1 VHVASIRDFTLPDLG
16 EGLEEGEIV
25 EWHVEVGE
33 VVELN
38 QPIADIETAKAV
50 VAVPSPFA
58 GRVVERF
65 GEVGDTLE
73 VGAVLVRIDVDA
85 AGDATDAAPPTPV
98 GASSPAQGGFET
110 GAEAAETAVPDADA
124 EPAEAIAGERRPSTG
139 LDADEEPQPLVGY
152 GQGKGG
158 VRRRRRGG
166 DGRGGAAPAAAP
178 AAPLAKP
185 PVRKLAKDL
194 GVDLRDIGTGTGPR
208 GSITRDDVASI
219 ADRAAVPSDAPP
231 AAPPAPAA
239 AAGSGADA
247 PLPAGTAASTT
258 RRPTPQP
265 PAPPAAS
272 TRPEAAEPAGVP
284 TPAPPLT
291 APTPGEK
298 PVPGFRGRTPGEVE
312 PIRGIRKR
320 IVAKMEVSRREI
332 PSATCS
338 RDADLTELW
347 ELRKELTA
355 EARAQG
361 YEVKI
366 TPFAVVLRAAVL
378 ALRRYPTLNA
388 RIEGREGD
396 EPGEIHLLE
405 HIHLGVAADTERG
418 LVVPNIKDA
427 HTKSL
432 LQLALELAE
441 LAGRA
446 RDGSLSPAELTGGTF
461 TVNNYGAF
469 GNDDGDPIINHPE
482 GAILGLGAIRQ
493 RPWVVAADPDSGAGE
508 SRVAVRRVARFTLAF
523 DHRICDGGE
532 AGRFVTE
539 VAELCAHPS
548 RILLHA

>member
-1 VHVASIRDFTLPDLG
+1 MAQIKDFLLPDLG

-25 EWHVEVGE
+25 AWHVAVGD

-38 QPIADIETAKAV
+38 QTVADVETAKAV

-58 GRVVERF
+58 GRVVERN

-73 VGAVLVRIDVDA
+73 VGSVLVRIDLDVEGGGTA
-85 AGDATDAAPPTPV
+85 EAPPVPVATGDA
-98 GASSPAQGGFET
+98 SPAQGGFET
-110 GAEAAETAVPDADA
+110 GTEAADTAVPDADA
-124 EPAEAIAGERRPSTG
+124 EPSEAIAGERRPSTG

-152 GQGKGG
+152 GQGRGG
-158 VRRRRRGG
+158 QRRRRRGG
-166 DGRGGAAPAAAP
+166 AAGAAAGAEVAAK
-178 AAPLAKP
+178 PLAKP

-194 GVDLRDIGTGTGPR
+194 GVDLTILG
-208 GSITRDDVASI
+208 
-219 ADRAAVPSDAPP
+219 
-231 AAPPAPAA
+231 
-239 AAGSGADA
+239 AGSGPGGTITREDVQAHADA
-247 PLPAGTAASTT
+247 PLAGEEAEAAPVAGPPGVGAPAAPSAPEPAAAPSPATAAA
-258 RRPTPQP
+258 
-265 PAPPAAS
+265 PAPTLSSVAA
-272 TRPEAAEPAGVP
+272 
-284 TPAPPLT
+284 
-291 APTPGEK
+291 GEK

-320 IVAKMEVSRREI
+320 IVAKMETSRREI
-332 PSATCS
+332 PAATCS

-355 EARAQG
+355 EGRAQG
-361 YEVKI
+361 FDVKI
-366 TPFAVVLRAAVL
+366 TPFAVVLRAAVI

-388 RIEGREGD
+388 RIVGREGD

-405 HIHLGVAADTERG
+405 PIHLGVAADTDRG

-432 LQLALELAE
+432 LQLALELQE

-446 RDGSLSPAELTGGTF
+446 RDGSLTPAELTGGTF

-482 GAILGLGAIRQ
+482 AGILGIGAIRE
-493 RPWVVAADPDSGAGE
+493 RPWVVGGQLAA
-508 SRVAVRRVARFTLAF
+508 RRVARFTLAF

-539 VAELCAHPS
+539 VAELCEHPG
-548 RILLHA
+548 RILLHS